1 MNLPSS
7 NAVVPR
13 ILVADDSDTI
23 QKVVRIALSRQS
35 LKIEV
40 ASSWLDAS
48 GKVGSGIALLLLDV
62 NLPGVGSDPARL
74 KEVVATAGGVPILVM
89 QGSHD
94 RSLSEATLKECG
106 ISHVIQKPFDSNE
119 LIGMVTGLA
128 GLSKSA
134 LAFGGSE
141 QKSAP
146 PPAPAASAIL
156 APPPPVIAA
165 SSENMFDIG
174 ELPPIPADLIDTT
187 RKGKKAFDIAPED
200 LFNLVPPP
208 PPPPPPVPPSSQR
221 MPPPPPSHFP
231 SSSSSPSPSPSPLAR
246 AVSNPAPVDDMGKQV
261 RQAVEDYCERHF
273 RSLAIEVI
281 TAELRRL
288 ADEKA
293 RHLVD
298 I

>member
-1 MNLPSS
+1 MNHPSS

-23 QKVVRIALSRQS
+23 QKVVRIALSRQPV
-35 LKIEV
+35 KIEV

-74 KEVVATAGGVPILVM
+74 KEVVASAGAVPILVM

-94 RSLSEATLKECG
+94 RSLNEATLKECG

-134 LAFGGSE
+134 PAPGLSGQVSAPPPPASMILAP
-141 QKSAP
+141 P
-146 PPAPAASAIL
+146 PPAPAA
-156 APPPPVIAA
+156 
-165 SSENMFDIG
+165 SENMFDIG
-174 ELPPIPADLIDTT
+174 ELPPVPADLIDTT

-208 PPPPPPVPPSSQR
+208 PPPPAPATPSSQR
-221 MPPPPPSHFP
+221 VPPAPPSQFPPPTASAGP
-231 SSSSSPSPSPSPLAR
+231 
-246 AVSNPAPVDDMGKQV
+246 VSNPAPAEDMAKQV

>member
-1 MNLPSS
+1 MNHPSS

-23 QKVVRIALSRQS
+23 QKVVRIALSRQP

-74 KEVVATAGGVPILVM
+74 KEVVASAGAVPILVM

-134 LAFGGSE
+134 LAFSGSE

-146 PPAPAASAIL
+146 PPAPAASAIS
-156 APPPPVIAA
+156 APPSPATPA

-208 PPPPPPVPPSSQR
+208 PPPSSQR
-221 MPPPPPSHFP
+221 MPPAPPSHFP
-231 SSSSSPSPSPSPLAR
+231 PPPPPPPPSDNR

>member
-1 MNLPSS
+1 MNHPSS

-23 QKVVRIALSRQS
+23 QKVVRIALSRQP

-74 KEVVATAGGVPILVM
+74 KEVVASAGAVPILVM

-134 LAFGGSE
+134 LAFSGSE

-156 APPPPVIAA
+156 APPSPATPA

-208 PPPPPPVPPSSQR
+208 PPPSSQR
-221 MPPPPPSHFP
+221 MPPAPPSHFP
-231 SSSSSPSPSPSPLAR
+231 PPPPPPPSDNR

>member
-1 MNLPSS
+1 MNHPSS

-156 APPPPVIAA
+156 APPSPATPA

-208 PPPPPPVPPSSQR
+208 PPPPSSQR
-221 MPPPPPSHFP
+221 MPPAPPSHFP
-231 SSSSSPSPSPSPLAR
+231 PPPPPSDNR

>member
-1 MNLPSS
+1 MNHPSS

-23 QKVVRIALSRQS
+23 QKVVRIALSRQP

-74 KEVVATAGGVPILVM
+74 KEVVASAGAVPILVM

-134 LAFGGSE
+134 LAFSGSE

-156 APPPPVIAA
+156 APPSPATPA

-208 PPPPPPVPPSSQR
+208 PPPPPPSSQR
-221 MPPPPPSHFP
+221 MPPAPPSHFP
-231 SSSSSPSPSPSPLAR
+231 PPPPPSDNR

>member
-1 MNLPSS
+1 MNHPSS

-74 KEVVATAGGVPILVM
+74 KEVVATAGAVPILVM

-134 LAFGGSE
+134 PAFSSSE

-156 APPPPVIAA
+156 APPSPATAA
-165 SSENMFDIG
+165 SSENMFNIG

-200 LFNLVPPP
+200 LFNLVPPSPSP
-208 PPPPPPVPPSSQR
+208 PAPPSSQR

-231 SSSSSPSPSPSPLAR
+231 PSPSPSTAPLAR

>member
-1 MNLPSS
+1 MNHPPS

-23 QKVVRIALSRQS
+23 QKVVRIALSRQPV
-35 LKIEV
+35 KIEV

-62 NLPGVGSDPARL
+62 NLPGVGSDPARI
-74 KEVVATAGGVPILVM
+74 KEVVASAGSVPVVVM

-94 RSLSEATLKECG
+94 RSLTEATLKECG

-119 LIGMVTGLA
+119 LIAMVTGLA
-128 GLSKSA
+128 GLSKAPVAPSA
-134 LAFGGSE
+134 PGPM
-141 QKSAP
+141 SAP
-146 PPAPAASAIL
+146 PPAAPATSMPPL
-156 APPPPVIAA
+156 VAPPLN
-165 SSENMFDIG
+165 ENMFDIG
-174 ELPPIPADLIDTT
+174 DLPPVPADLIDST

-208 PPPPPPVPPSSQR
+208 PPAPSAPPPPAAAFSVAPSVSA
-221 MPPPPPSHFP
+221 MPPPPSLP
-231 SSSSSPSPSPSPLAR
+231 SSVEMA
-246 AVSNPAPVDDMGKQV
+246 KQV
-261 RQAVEDYCERHF
+261 RQAVEDYCDRHF

>member
-1 MNLPSS
+1 MNHPSS

-23 QKVVRIALSRQS
+23 QKVVRIALSRQP

-74 KEVVATAGGVPILVM
+74 KEVVASAGAVPILVM

-134 LAFGGSE
+134 LAFSGSE

-156 APPPPVIAA
+156 APPSPATPA

-208 PPPPPPVPPSSQR
+208 PPPPAPPSSQR
-221 MPPPPPSHFP
+221 MPPAPPSHFP
-231 SSSSSPSPSPSPLAR
+231 PPPPPPPSDNR

>member
-1 MNLPSS
+1 MNHPSS

-23 QKVVRIALSRQS
+23 QKVVRIALSRQP

-74 KEVVATAGGVPILVM
+74 KEVVASAGAVPILVM

-134 LAFGGSE
+134 LAFSGSE

-156 APPPPVIAA
+156 APPSPATPA

-208 PPPPPPVPPSSQR
+208 PPPPPSSQR
-221 MPPPPPSHFP
+221 MPPAPPSHFP
-231 SSSSSPSPSPSPLAR
+231 PPPPPSDNR

>member
-1 MNLPSS
+1 MNHPSS

-23 QKVVRIALSRQS
+23 QKVVRIALSRQP

-74 KEVVATAGGVPILVM
+74 KEVVASAGAVPILVM

-134 LAFGGSE
+134 LAFSGSE

-156 APPPPVIAA
+156 APPSPATPA

-208 PPPPPPVPPSSQR
+208 PPPPSSQR
-221 MPPPPPSHFP
+221 MPPAPPSHFP
-231 SSSSSPSPSPSPLAR
+231 PPPPPPPSDNR

>member
-1 MNLPSS
+1 MNHPSS

-23 QKVVRIALSRQS
+23 QKVVRIALSRQP

-62 NLPGVGSDPARL
+62 NLPGVGSDPVRL
-74 KEVVATAGGVPILVM
+74 KEVVASAGAVPILVM

-134 LAFGGSE
+134 LAFSGSE

-156 APPPPVIAA
+156 APPSPATPA

-208 PPPPPPVPPSSQR
+208 PPPPSSQR
-221 MPPPPPSHFP
+221 MPPAPPSHFP
-231 SSSSSPSPSPSPLAR
+231 PPPPSDNS

>member
-1 MNLPSS
+1 MNHPSS

-23 QKVVRIALSRQS
+23 QKVVRIALSRQP

-74 KEVVATAGGVPILVM
+74 KEVVASAGAVPILVM

-134 LAFGGSE
+134 LAFSGSE

-156 APPPPVIAA
+156 APPSPATPA

-208 PPPPPPVPPSSQR
+208 PPPPSSQR
-221 MPPPPPSHFP
+221 MPPAPPSHFP
-231 SSSSSPSPSPSPLAR
+231 PPPPPSDNR

>member
-1 MNLPSS
+1 MNHPSS

-23 QKVVRIALSRQS
+23 QKVVRIALSRQP

-62 NLPGVGSDPARL
+62 NLPGVGSDPVRL
-74 KEVVATAGGVPILVM
+74 KEVVASAGAVPILVM

-128 GLSKSA
+128 GLSKSG
-134 LAFGGSE
+134 LAFSGSE

-156 APPPPVIAA
+156 APPSPATPA

-208 PPPPPPVPPSSQR
+208 PPPPSSQR
-221 MPPPPPSHFP
+221 MPPAPPSHFP
-231 SSSSSPSPSPSPLAR
+231 PPPPSDNS